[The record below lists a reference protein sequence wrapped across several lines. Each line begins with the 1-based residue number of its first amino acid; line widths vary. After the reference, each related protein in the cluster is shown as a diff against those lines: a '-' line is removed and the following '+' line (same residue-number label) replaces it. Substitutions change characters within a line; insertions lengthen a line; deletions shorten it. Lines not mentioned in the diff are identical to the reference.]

1 MNSRDRIQCTLGH
14 KEPDILPVDFGGGPV
29 TGIAVQVVYQ
39 LRQRLGLDK
48 PGTHVKVIEPY
59 QMLGEIKPDLQ
70 DALGL
75 DVVSVNNNGT
85 MFGFDLVDWKEWT
98 TPDGTP
104 VLVPG
109 LFNTN
114 KDNNGDILQYP
125 KGNAQLQPCAKMPKS
140 SYFFDAIDRQQPIN
154 EEMLDPKD
162 NLEDFELLK
171 QTEIDHYRLETD
183 RLFTETHRAI
193 YSTLPGVSFGDVA
206 LVPGLFLE
214 NPRGVRSVE
223 EWYMSSLTR
232 PDYIKAVYEQ
242 QAEIA
247 LQNLKTLY
255 ETVGDKISVIQING
269 TDFGTQNGP
278 FCSKEQYRDLYLPYQ
293 KKLNDWIHANT
304 PWKTFIHS
312 CGGIYPLLDEIA
324 EAGFDILNPVQS
336 TAKDMELPRL
346 KKEYGDT
353 FVFWGGGVD
362 TQNIFPFG
370 TPEQV
375 KEDVKQRIEILGDG
389 GGFVFSTIHNIVANA
404 PIDNVLAMFEV
415 IKDYR

>member
-1 MNSRDRIQCTLGH
+1 MNSRDRIQCTLYN

-39 LRQRLGLDK
+39 LRQRLGLDN
-48 PGTHVKVIEPY
+48 PGTPVKVIEPY

-75 DVVSVNNNGT
+75 DVISVNNNGT

-109 LFNTN
+109 LFNTQ
-114 KDNNGDILQYP
+114 KDENGAILQYP
-125 KGNAQLQPCAKMPKS
+125 KGNTQLQPCAKMPKS
-140 SYFFDAIDRQQPIN
+140 SYFFDAIDRQLPID
-154 EEMLDPKD
+154 EETLDPKD
-162 NLEDFELLK
+162 NLEDFSLLK
-171 QTEIDHYRLETD
+171 QTEIDHYKTETN
-183 RLFTETHRAI
+183 RLFTETDKAI

-214 NPRGVRSVE
+214 NPKGVRSVE
-223 EWYMSSLTR
+223 EWYMSSLIR

-242 QAEIA
+242 QTEIA

-255 ETVGDKISVIQING
+255 DTIGNKISVIQING

-278 FCSKEQYRDLYLPYQ
+278 FCSKAQYRDMYLPYQ

-304 PWKTFIHS
+304 QWKTFIHS

-336 TAKDMELPRL
+336 TAKDMELARL

-415 IKDYR
+415 IKTFR